1 MSGLTPM
8 EKRLL
13 SASIS
18 RDELL
23 RTYFEIKSEL
33 RVAADNKSGTRSAD
47 VVEFAERLLEIAE
60 ACDWREKE

>member
-1 MSGLTPM
+1 MSRLTPL

-13 SASIS
+13 STTIS

-23 RTYFEIKSEL
+23 RTYFEIMSEL
-33 RVAADNKSGTRSAD
+33 RVATENKSGTRSAD